1 MSKLAELLPQM
12 GLDDVAHFRRSTDV
26 KMRRLEVQSSAN
38 LVRTSAVSKYV
49 SNYVV
54 QREYKLPLDAYLHD
68 LDADDWQ
75 RDDGAGD

>member
-26 KMRRLEVQSSAN
+26 KKMWRLEVQSSTN
-38 LVRTSAVSKYV
+38 VVRASGSV
-49 SNYVV
+49 YVV
-54 QREYKLPLDAYLHD
+54 CREYKLPPDAYLHD